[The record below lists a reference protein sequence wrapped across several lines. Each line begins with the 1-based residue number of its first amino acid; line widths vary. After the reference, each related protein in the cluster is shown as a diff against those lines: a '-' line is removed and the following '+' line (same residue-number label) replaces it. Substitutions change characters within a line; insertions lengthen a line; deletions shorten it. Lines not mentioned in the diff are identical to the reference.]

1 MLGHSETRL
10 RKYDTMLMES
20 QGEEIVKFGAGYLNS
35 LNLFFFYKREICT
48 PLALGG
54 NLS

>member
-1 MLGHSETRL
+1 
-10 RKYDTMLMES
+10 MES
-20 QGEEIVKFGAGYLNS
+20 QGEEIVKFGASYLNS
-35 LNLFFFYKREICT
+35 LNLSFFYKTAIFT